1 MEGTMNRHILSTAR
15 VGSVALAFIMA
26 APVLLSAQSADLA
39 GPAAAETQ
47 AVEPRSSTPANPAVF
62 RAAQAQRGTKI
73 MVSTNERRLR
83 LVSGRD
89 TILDVSAAI
98 GMGRDFVYEGRRF
111 RFETPTGRRRVLA
124 KAENPFWT
132 VPDWHY
138 MEKAD
143 ARKLELVRLKKGDTV
158 QLKDGSQLIVQD
170 NQVGRL
176 NQFGNFW
183 AFEPGME
190 IVFDGR
196 IFMPPFGTD
205 QRRVP
210 DALGPY
216 KLELGD
222 GYLIH
227 GTNLFNEDSVGS
239 AVSHGCVRLNND
251 DLDRLYHLVPAG
263 TPVFIY

>member
-1 MEGTMNRHILSTAR
+1 MSYPISKIVRAGACA
-15 VGSVALAFIMA
+15 VALVIA
-26 APVLLSAQSADLA
+26 APVLLSAQSAVLA
-39 GPAAAETQ
+39 GPAPADTAA
-47 AVEPRSSTPANPAVF
+47 EPRSTAPANRTVF
-62 RAAQAQRGTKI
+62 RAAQNYRGTKI

-83 LVSGRD
+83 LVAGKD
-89 TILDVSAAI
+89 TLLDVSAAI

-138 MEKAD
+138 MEKAA
-143 ARKLELVRLKKGDTV
+143 ARDLELVRLKKGDTIKLSDASLLV
-158 QLKDGSQLIVQD
+158 VQD
-170 NQVGRL
+170 SLVGRV

-183 AFEPGME
+183 SFEPGME
-190 IVFDGR
+190 IVFDGK
-196 IFMPPFGTD
+196 IFMPPFGTV

-210 DALGPY
+210 EALGPY

-227 GTNLFNEDSVGS
+227 GTNIFNEDTVGD
-239 AVSHGCVRLNND
+239 AVSHGCVRLTNE
-251 DLDRLYHLVPAG
+251 DLDRLYHMVEKG